1 LAYEVDLW
9 GRVRDQVAAQGA
21 RAEASAADL
30 RSVQLGL
37 QAELADTYIALR
49 GLDAQSRLLDGTVVA
64 FGRALDLTRKLQQ
77 GGAVSGTDVQRALA
91 QYATAR
97 TLRTETAAQRDL
109 LEHAVAALVGESAS
123 TFELAPDVT
132 FLAQPRIPVGAP
144 STLLQRRPDIAA
156 AERRAAAANA
166 GIGVARAAL
175 FPTLTLDGVGGWQ
188 ASGGAALLTAPN
200 TFWTLGP
207 QLLGAIFDGGAR
219 RAGVR
224 GARAAF
230 EQASAQYRSVVLAAF
245 RDVEDQLALA
255 NRLAEEARDQEAAV
269 TAARRVEVLA
279 TIRYRA
285 GAADYLEV
293 VVAQTTALD
302 AERAAIALQVR
313 RLQASVDLVRAL
325 GGGWT

>member
-1 LAYEVDLW
+1 MPRA
-9 GRVRDQVAAQGA
+9 VR
-21 RAEASAADL
+21 
-30 RSVQLGL
+30 
-37 QAELADTYIALR
+37 
-49 GLDAQSRLLDGTVVA
+49 
-64 FGRALDLTRKLQQ
+64 
-77 GGAVSGTDVQRALA
+77 
-91 QYATAR
+91 
-97 TLRTETAAQRDL
+97 
-109 LEHAVAALVGESAS
+109 
-123 TFELAPDVT
+123 
-132 FLAQPRIPVGAP
+132 
-144 STLLQRRPDIAA
+144 RR
-156 AERRAAAANA
+156 
-166 GIGVARAAL
+166 
-175 FPTLTLDGVGGWQ
+175 
-188 ASGGAALLTAPN
+188 LLTAPN

-230 EQASAQYRSVVLAAF
+230 EQASAQYRSVVLNAF